1 LSATEGVY
9 YEWAVAQLKQVE
21 PAYATVLCLES
32 TLTGIGSPT
41 NIPWTVCEGRNITL
55 STINSGKIVVG
66 QKGLYKISY
75 STQLD
80 NSTGGAIQA
89 YIWFIINGLK
99 YQYTNTL
106 FVVNGP
112 NDETA
117 PYVEVIVELN
127 ANDWVGLV
135 VDSSSGTLNI
145 PTFIATPTR
154 PAIPGVI
161 FNIQMIQPST
171 QFYS

>member
-1 LSATEGVY
+1 
-9 YEWAVAQLKQVE
+9 
-21 PAYATVLCLES
+21 
-32 TLTGIGSPT
+32 
-41 NIPWTVCEGRNITL
+41 
-55 STINSGKIVVG
+55 
-66 QKGLYKISY
+66 
-75 STQLD
+75 
-80 NSTGGAIQA
+80 
-89 YIWFIINGLK
+89 
-99 YQYTNTL
+99 
-106 FVVNGP
+106 
-112 NDETA
+112 
-117 PYVEVIVELN
+117 VEVIVELN